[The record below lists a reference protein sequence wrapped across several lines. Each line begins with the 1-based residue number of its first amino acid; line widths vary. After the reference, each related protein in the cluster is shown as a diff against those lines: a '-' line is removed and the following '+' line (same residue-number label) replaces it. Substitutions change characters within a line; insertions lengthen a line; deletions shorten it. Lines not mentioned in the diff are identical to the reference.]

1 MILMLTPY
9 TAALINPLLHQ
20 LLIISLPLLQP
31 TSTAVV
37 FCGKVTANSAIAAEK
52 TAAVPIPPASR
63 NSITI
68 TRYDTC
74 SSLSDGVGR
83 GMYTNIPNKMLTTPL
98 RNAPNTSA
106 V

>member
-20 LLIISLPLLQP
+20 LLIISLQLLQP

-52 TAAVPIPPASR
+52 TAAVPIPLLASKTIPLCR
-63 NSITI
+63 CGHPDAQCVCLALSIGKPDNS
-68 TRYDTC
+68 
-74 SSLSDGVGR
+74 SGG
-83 GMYTNIPNKMLTTPL
+83 
-98 RNAPNTSA
+98 
-106 V
+106 